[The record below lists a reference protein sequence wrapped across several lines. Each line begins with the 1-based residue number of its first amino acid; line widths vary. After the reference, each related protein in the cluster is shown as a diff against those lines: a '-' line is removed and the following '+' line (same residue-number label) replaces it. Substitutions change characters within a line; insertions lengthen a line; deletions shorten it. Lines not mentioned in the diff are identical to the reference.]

1 MKKVYIFLVVSL
13 IALSCRK
20 EGLSKDTGNL
30 EITIPTPYQ
39 VSWEYAI
46 FNEEQFLLFL
56 NFENALPLRSGR
68 SFTGL
73 INEKGLKE
81 GAYGLHIYSNSTAHK
96 RSFSIVAGKVTKLKI
111 P

>member
-1 MKKVYIFLVVSL
+1 MKYIIVVILFFFLSG
-13 IALSCRK
+13 CRK

-46 FNEEQFLLFL
+46 FNGEQFLLFL
-56 NFENALPLRSGR
+56 NYEYAIPIRSGR

-96 RSFSIVAGKVTKLKI
+96 RSFSIEAGKVTKLKI

>member
-1 MKKVYIFLVVSL
+1 MKYL
-13 IALSCRK
+13 IAVTFFLLFCGCRK

-30 EITIPTPYQ
+30 EIIIPTPYQ

-56 NFENALPLRSGR
+56 NYENALPLRSGR

-96 RSFSIVAGKVTKLKI
+96 RSFSIEAGKVTKLKI